1 MGSPWR
7 LWTCD
12 PTCRVWE
19 GVTLESVEIWP
30 QVNDVEGGV
39 TLEAEVMWP
48 KVQDMGRGVTLETG
62 CVTEVQGL
70 GTVWVSSH
78 PHGSGSCTWRPHMC
92 STSVCLVRSEVSNI

>member
-39 TLEAEVMWP
+39 TLEAEIMWS
-48 KVQDMGRGVTLETG
+48 KVQDMGRGGHPGDWTCDPQVHSMGSWVSLET
-62 CVTEVQGL
+62 VD
-70 GTVWVSSH
+70 
-78 PHGSGSCTWRPHMC
+78 M
-92 STSVCLVRSEVSNI
+92 